1 MGIVTN
7 EKEYAELALRNLDL
21 GEHPTET
28 LNCIAKLYRAQ
39 GFSRNKIQ
47 DKLGTF
53 LLRCDPLA
61 NIVKWQDTLSRMV
74 KMAFKYPLVEIH
86 SIPIMRS
93 EIATCKSIKSIQK
106 QRLLFTLI
114 CLARLAN
121 TIKPENNGWVN
132 RNDKEIFDLANVKTT
147 QVRQSLLLNDLMT
160 AGLISFSK
168 KVDNINIR
176 VECLDDDGEKA
187 LEISDF
193 RNIGNQYM
201 RYNGGKFI
209 ECQSCGLVVPR
220 TGYRQKYCTQ
230 CAAEENKKKTR
241 EYWKDAQKVYFS

>member
-7 EKEYAELALRNLDL
+7 EREYAELALRNLDL

-28 LNCIAKLYRAQ
+28 LNCVAKLYRSQ
-39 GFSRNKIQ
+39 GFSRTEIQ
-47 DKLGTF
+47 DKLGAF
-53 LLRCDPLA
+53 LVRCDPQA
-61 NIVKWQDTLSRMV
+61 NIVKWQDTLTRIV
-74 KMAFKYPLVEIH
+74 KLAFKYPLIEIH
-86 SIPIMRS
+86 SIPVMES
-93 EIATCKSIKSIQK
+93 EIQLCKSIKSIQR

-121 TIKPENNGWVN
+121 SIKPENNNWVN
-132 RNDKEIFDLANVKTT
+132 RSDKEIFDLANIKTT

-168 KVDNINIR
+168 KVDNVNMR
-176 VECLDDDGEKA
+176 LECLDDNGKPV
-187 LEISDF
+187 IQVSDF

-201 RYNGGKFI
+201 RYIGGKYI

-220 TGYRQKYCTQ
+220 TGCRQKYCTK
-230 CAAEENKKKTR
+230 CASEENKRRTR
-241 EYWKDAQKVYFS
+241 EYWKDAQKVYFP